1 MKISKLSHL
10 TPEKLEE
17 LIECYYNSSFTVKAL
32 IELFDLKDIKPTEL
46 YKHFPPVIS
55 DELTCKFCSV
65 FLVQDRLSK
74 SSYSWRRNEFYCP
87 DCGHIESKHC
97 SCENCVD
104 EAKNAEKAER
114 ERKRQFLLKHINR
127 EDSGPVDIDQLSFTQ
142 KIYLGAMLRAGVRQD
157 FELIE
162 PINTFRQDLAPSH
175 EYEEAIFDELYF
187 NQIIT
192 IHLSASLD
200 EFTTDYNKD
209 TFTFKWRNIP
219 LNINVQSDKGK
230 DVIINELLN
239 PPLYREAFSEESL
252 KVWKQII
259 YWECINLFRYR
270 MEAYGFEYKI
280 GKDTKGFF
288 ESTLEQL
295 PISQIYS
302 IIWNGA
308 KNSAAYYQEGK
319 VSKQQAANSTLSRM
333 RNSLDKI
340 LSGQWNQYDYSRPK
354 EVPQSVVSEYYF
366 NSVTKICDQGWFRT
380 PALMNFYSDVPYTE
394 Q

>member
-1 MKISKLSHL
+1 MKKSKLSHL
-10 TPEKLEE
+10 KSEKLEE
-17 LIECYYNSSFTVKAL
+17 LIDCYYNSDFTVKEL

-55 DELTCKFCSV
+55 DELKCRFCGV
-65 FLVQDRLSK
+65 FLVQDRQSK
-74 SSYSWRRNEFYCP
+74 SAYSWRRNDFYCP
-87 DCGHIESKHC
+87 ECGHIESKHC
-97 SCENCVD
+97 SCENCID
-104 EAKNAEKAER
+104 EAKNAEKAEI
-114 ERKRQFLLKHINR
+114 ERKRQFLLKHINQ
-127 EDSGPVDIDQLSFTQ
+127 DDNGPVDIDELSFTQ
-142 KIYLGAMLRAGVRQD
+142 KVYLGAMLRAGVKQD

-162 PINTFRQDLAPSH
+162 PINTFRQNLAPSH

-192 IHLSASLD
+192 IHPSASLN

-219 LNINVQSDKGK
+219 LNINIQSDSGK
-230 DVIINELLN
+230 DTIINELLN
-239 PPLYREAFSEESL
+239 PPHYREAFSEESL
-252 KVWKQII
+252 EVWKQII
-259 YWECINLFRYR
+259 YWECIDLFRYR

-319 VSKQQAANSTLSRM
+319 VPKQQAANSTLSRM

-354 EVPQSVVSEYYF
+354 EVPQSVISEYYF
-366 NSVTKICDQGWFRT
+366 NSITKICDQGWFQT
-380 PALMNFYSDVPYTE
+380 PALMDFDSDVPHPE
-394 Q
+394 